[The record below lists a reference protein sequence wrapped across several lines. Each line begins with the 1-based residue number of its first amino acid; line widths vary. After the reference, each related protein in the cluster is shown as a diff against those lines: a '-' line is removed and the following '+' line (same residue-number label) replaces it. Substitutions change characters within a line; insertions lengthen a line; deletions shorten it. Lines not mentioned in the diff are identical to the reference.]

1 MHKNP
6 ATPPSN
12 QPLGIH
18 RYARRVNL
26 SQDVSGAHLDSG
38 VRYTFFF
45 FGRNMQVLVK
55 KTSVLSAETC
65 TFPPTILFFQ
75 LVGAT
80 RKTKERRLLSASLL
94 KKLCLWDGIQTT
106 SDITCGEPAVNISG
120 KLSLLQQVFT
130 HYIYIYI
137 I

>member
-1 MHKNP
+1 MDGNTNAQEHCHS
-6 ATPPSN
+6 TFH

-18 RYARRVNL
+18 RYASRVNL
-26 SQDVSGAHLDSG
+26 SQDVSGAHLDPG
-38 VRYTFFF
+38 VRYTFF

-94 KKLCLWDGIQTT
+94 KN
-106 SDITCGEPAVNISG
+106 SASG
-120 KLSLLQQVFT
+120 MESKQPQ
-130 HYIYIYI
+130 I
-137 I
+137 